1 MAKPQIFILF
11 CEDVRDEVGNK
22 ISLMGLLGPKI
33 ILPTSDG
40 ILKNLTVGA
49 LCRFYDAGP
58 IDAEF
63 NIKFTAANGEPSQIP
78 APEPMSM
85 KLEAPSDESVWTSH
99 VIGNFQGLPVHGGM
113 VIEATFRCLGEAFS
127 ASLTVEDP
135 GANPTL

>member
-1 MAKPQIFILF
+1 MAKPQIFIIF

-40 ILKNLTVGA
+40 ILKNLTGGA
-49 LCRFYDAGP
+49 LCRFSDSGP
-58 IDAEF
+58 VEAEF
-63 NIKFTAANGEPSQIP
+63 DIKFIAANGEPSQLP
-78 APEPMSM
+78 APEPMAM
-85 KLEAPSDESVWTSH
+85 KLEPPTDERVWTSH

-113 VIEATFRCLGEAFS
+113 IIEATFRCLGEAFS

-135 GANPTL
+135 TAIPTL